1 MKGWYCLYECSKNQW
16 LTNNSY
22 WLNDRDYYSQM
33 VGTKHAI
40 QTTSNYSYNPN
51 LPQIEVIDVQSLPVL
66 TEGANK
72 VNPNDLM
79 RFETITEAEEYLV
92 KNFSADNGEFYSI
105 RKIYF

>member
-16 LTNNSY
+16 LLNSLY

-40 QTTSNYSYNPN
+40 QTIANYSYNPN
-51 LPQIEVIDVQSLPVL
+51 QSQIEVIDVQSIPVL
-66 TEGANK
+66 TEGFNK
-72 VNPNDLM
+72 VNPNELM
-79 RFETITEAEEYLV
+79 KFETIAEAEEYLV
-92 KNFSADNGEFYSI
+92 NTFSADNGEFYSV